1 MLKEVGMLLES
12 SSNQITNTS
21 NGYNNGDV
29 FNVDPSLSLCEDIQ
43 IQKKEM
49 LISQLLYI
57 EETQLKMHQY
67 QLQSTQLRDQCNPL
81 VERLLDL
88 QDRKSKID
96 SGEKVHEQRRNPEED
111 GGEEPSVST
120 VHSSQ
125 LSALS
130 FGLHQLPL
138 SEQTKTPEVTSFRKA
153 TVSKIRLRRIR
164 DSSSWLIL
172 TPEMNGDQDT
182 SVETYKKPRAKLE
195 NQ

>member
-1 MLKEVGMLLES
+1 MLLES

-96 SGEKVHEQRRNPEED
+96 SGEKVHEQRRNPDED
-111 GGEEPSVST
+111 G
-120 VHSSQ
+120 
-125 LSALS
+125 
-130 FGLHQLPL
+130 
-138 SEQTKTPEVTSFRKA
+138 
-153 TVSKIRLRRIR
+153 
-164 DSSSWLIL
+164 
-172 TPEMNGDQDT
+172 
-182 SVETYKKPRAKLE
+182 E
-195 NQ
+195 NLCR

>member
-96 SGEKVHEQRRNPEED
+96 SGEKVHEQRGNPEED

-125 LSALS
+125 FSALS

-172 TPEMNGDQDT
+172 TPEVNGNQDT
-182 SVETYKKPRAKLE
+182 SDETYKKPRGKLE